1 MGEILNKKIEDL
13 KLDDEA
19 LQQVSGGKM
28 LRGNGKATEPLQVL
42 EMQCSCGQKIRFTA
56 RATSV
61 RCKFCGKL
69 HEFVG

>member
-1 MGEILNKKIEDL
+1 MGEILNRKIEEL

-19 LQQVSGGKM
+19 LQQVSGGKTAA
-28 LRGNGKATEPLQVL
+28 GSGKKTEPLQVL
-42 EMQCSCGQKIRFTA
+42 EMQCTCGQKIRFTA

-61 RCKFCGKL
+61 RCKFCDKV